1 MRLMLGMLVMLSLVV
16 LLAVPVHADI
26 NSVKVSKEHFGI
38 KDKFT
43 ISGTVNDSDRVML
56 LASIKGPGGEKLT
69 VTAISDHDTQTFTFA
84 SVNADELF
92 KTSGVYIATIFTENQ
107 RPKDGFEIELE
118 YVNSKITVLPDYVL
132 ELNKVGNKTATIGQ
146 KLSFEVTLTDSTVYG
161 EKFSLEKSPPAGA
174 TISPDA
180 GRFSWTPRLNQMGS
194 HVFDLVV
201 NAGPLEDRE
210 TIQIMVYQPSKTKDT
225 FETTDVKYNAG
236 DGLKI
241 PAPFVD
247 SAKDMQYYIDRY
259 NNEPAYK
266 EWFDANY
273 PEYSSIYQAVGLDEP
288 PKIPAPFV
296 DSAKDMQYYIDRYNN
311 EPAYKEWFDA
321 NYPEYTS
328 IYQAVGLEEFVE
340 KPAKEPVK
348 EPPEQKKDHGYCGDG
363 TKLVNDIC
371 EIASTSKQ
379 KPWWQFW

>member
-1 MRLMLGMLVMLSLVV
+1 MRLMLGMLAMLSLVV
-16 LLAVPVHADI
+16 LLVVPVHADI

-69 VTAISDHDTQTFTFA
+69 VTAISDRDTQTFTFA

-92 KTSGVYIATIFTENQ
+92 RTSGVYIATIFTENQ
-107 RPKDGFEIELE
+107 RPEDGFEIELE

-180 GRFSWTPRLNQMGS
+180 GRFSWTPGLNQMGS

-210 TIQIMVYQPSKTKDT
+210 TIQIMVYQSSKTKDT
-225 FETTDVKYNAG
+225 FETDVKYNAG
-236 DGLKI
+236 NGLKI

-247 SAKDMQYYIDRY
+247 STKD
-259 NNEPAYK
+259 A
-266 EWFDANY
+266 
-273 PEYSSIYQAVGLDEP
+273 
-288 PKIPAPFV
+288 
-296 DSAKDMQYYIDRYNN
+296 QYYIDRYNN